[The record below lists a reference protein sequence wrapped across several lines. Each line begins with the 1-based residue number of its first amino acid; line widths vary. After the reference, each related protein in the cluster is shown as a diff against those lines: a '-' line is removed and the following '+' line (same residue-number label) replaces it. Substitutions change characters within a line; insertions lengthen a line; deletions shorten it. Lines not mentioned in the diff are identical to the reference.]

1 MSNRVTISD
10 LYKNKKNSKIV
21 MLTCYTAPF
30 AKILDKYVDI
40 LLVGDSLGMTV
51 YGHNNT
57 LAVTKRMMIDHGK
70 CVVDNSK
77 KALVVVD
84 LPFGSYETDKIKAFD
99 TAAEIISLTNA
110 TAVKLEG
117 GREIAETVDFMV
129 SRGIPVMGHIGLM
142 PQKINLKGKFLSVGK
157 NKIEEDKIFDD
168 AKSLTEAG
176 VFSYVLEAMKSGLA
190 NQITKGFETI
200 SLGIG
205 AGQHCDG
212 QILVIDDLL
221 GLYSN
226 FTPKFVKKYS
236 NLESIIE
243 RSVKQFSKDVKNH
256 KFPTKKYSY

>member
-1 MSNRVTISD
+1 MSNRITISD
-10 LYKNKKNSKIV
+10 LYKNKQKSKIV
-21 MLTCYTAPF
+21 VLTCYTAPI
-30 AKILDKYVDI
+30 AKILDDHVDI
-40 LLVGDSLGMTV
+40 LLVGDSLGMTI

-77 KALVVVD
+77 NALVVVD
-84 LPFGSYETDKIKAFD
+84 LPFGSYETDKIRAFD
-99 TAAEIISLTNA
+99 TAAEIISKTNA
-110 TAVKLEG
+110 AAIKLEG
-117 GREIAETVDFMV
+117 GKEISETVEFIV

-157 NKIEEDKIFDD
+157 NKIEEEKILDD
-168 AKSLTEAG
+168 AKSLSEAG
-176 VFSYVLEAMKSGLA
+176 VFSFVLEAMKSDLA
-190 NQITKGFETI
+190 KKITKNFDTI

-205 AGQHCDG
+205 AGKDCDG

-221 GLYSN
+221 GLFGD

-236 NLESIIE
+236 NLESVIDK
-243 RSVKQFSKDVKNH
+243 SVKQFSKDVKDG

>member
-1 MSNRVTISD
+1 MNNRITISD
-10 LYKNKKNSKIV
+10 LYKNKYNSKIV

-30 AKILDKYVDI
+30 AKILDNHVDI

-70 CVVDNSK
+70 CVVDNSN
-77 KALVVVD
+77 KAIVVVD
-84 LPFGSYETDKIKAFD
+84 LPFGSYETDKVKAFD
-99 TAAEIISLTNA
+99 TAAEIISKTNA

-117 GREIAETVDFMV
+117 GKEIAETIDFIV

-157 NKIEEDKIFDD
+157 NKIEEDKILDD

-176 VFSYVLEAMKSGLA
+176 VFSYVLEAMKSELA
-190 NQITKGFETI
+190 KKITKDFETI

-205 AGQHCDG
+205 AGLNCDG
-212 QILVIDDLL
+212 QVLVIDDLL

-236 NLESIIE
+236 NLEDIIDK
-243 RSVKQFSKDVKNH
+243 SVKQFSKDVKSQ